1 MQTERLIVA
10 GSASSNSVDSASC
23 FFLPSPQ
30 EQKGE
35 TPPPSGTPF
44 PMSTPPCIVVCA
56 AENAA
61 LCAALSTEPV
71 CLSVE
76 WCVAPSTPF
85 YSFINLQPSHANSF
99 AGKFAAKFAVKFTH
113 FHSHSRR
120 SPQQSSQSASSLK
133 PSSQPPSQ
141 SSSQRSAQNNL
152 DPSRG

>member
-1 MQTERLIVA
+1 MLQEVQTATPSTPRA
-10 GSASSNSVDSASC
+10 ASFS
-23 FFLPSPQ
+23 PRSPQ

-35 TPPPSGTPF
+35 TPPPSVRTPF
-44 PMSTPPCIVVCA
+44 PMSTVTPPCIVFCA

-61 LCAALSTEPV
+61 LCADLSTEPV

-99 AGKFAAKFAVKFTH
+99 AGKFVAKFAVKFTH